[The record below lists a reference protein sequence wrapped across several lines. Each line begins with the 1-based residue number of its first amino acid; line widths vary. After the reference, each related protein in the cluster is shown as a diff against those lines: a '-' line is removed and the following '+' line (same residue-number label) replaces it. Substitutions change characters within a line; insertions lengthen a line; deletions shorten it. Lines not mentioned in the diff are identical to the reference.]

1 MPEEYYSW
9 QCEKL
14 KAENYVLLLDD
25 DDNELACMDTLRPD
39 LPVFKEIEEIC
50 AKAPAWWL
58 KVGLVTAVSLV
69 INFA

>member
-14 KAENYVLLLDD
+14 KAENYVLLLED
-25 DDNELACMDTLRPD
+25 DDNDLICMDTLRSD

-50 AKAPAWWL
+50 YKAAAWRL
-58 KVGLVTAVSLV
+58 QTSLLALVSLILNV
-69 INFA
+69 F